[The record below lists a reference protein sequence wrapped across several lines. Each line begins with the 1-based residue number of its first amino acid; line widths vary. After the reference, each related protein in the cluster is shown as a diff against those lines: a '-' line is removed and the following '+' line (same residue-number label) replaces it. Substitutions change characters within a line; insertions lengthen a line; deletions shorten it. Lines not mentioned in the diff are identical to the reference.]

1 MKIYTKT
8 GDDGNTG
15 LQGDFRISKSHPRII
30 AYGTVDEANA
40 AIGVVLT
47 NTLDDDIS
55 QLLNQIQND
64 LFLLG
69 SDLSNQNLNDLKNRV
84 TLEMIEKLEESID
97 IFESELA
104 PITNFILPGGNIAAS
119 QIHQVRTIVRRAETL
134 AVKLSDKDEINS
146 NCIKYLNRLS
156 DLMFVMG
163 RLINKRNGVLKIL
176 FGSHKKTNFIASSK
190 VFFFSAKVAQPG
202 RALG

>member
-15 LQGDFRISKSHPRII
+15 LQGDFKISKSHPRII
-30 AYGTVDEANA
+30 AYGTVDEVNA

-47 NTLDDDIS
+47 NTLDDDVS

-97 IFESELA
+97 VFESELPA
-104 PITNFILPGGNIAAS
+104 ITNFILPGGNVAAS

-134 AVKLSDKDEINS
+134 LVKLSDKDEINS

-163 RLINKRNGVLKIL
+163 RLINKRNGVEDIIWK
-176 FGSHKKTNFIASSK
+176 
-190 VFFFSAKVAQPG
+190 P
-202 RALG
+202 

>member
-15 LQGDFRISKSHPRII
+15 LQGDFRISKSHSRII

-55 QLLNQIQND
+55 QLLNQIQNN

-97 IFESELA
+97 TFESELP
-104 PITNFILPGGNIAAS
+104 PITNFILPGGNVAAS

-134 AVKLSDKDEINS
+134 VVKLSDKDEINS

-163 RLINKRNGVLKIL
+163 RLINKRNGIEDIIWK
-176 FGSHKKTNFIASSK
+176 
-190 VFFFSAKVAQPG
+190 P
-202 RALG
+202 

>member
-8 GDDGNTG
+8 GDGGNTG
-15 LQGDFRISKSHPRII
+15 LQGDFRIAKSHPRII

-47 NTLDDDIS
+47 NSLDDDIQQVLS
-55 QLLNQIQND
+55 QIQND

-69 SDLSNQNLNDLKNRV
+69 SDLSNQNLNDLKNRIS
-84 TLEMIEKLEESID
+84 LEMVEKMEKSID
-97 IFESELA
+97 KFESELS
-104 PITNFILPGGNIAAS
+104 PITNFILPGGHTAAA

-134 AVKLSDKDEINS
+134 VVKLSDKDEINS

-163 RLINKRNGVLKIL
+163 RLINKRKGIEDIIWK
-176 FGSHKKTNFIASSK
+176 
-190 VFFFSAKVAQPG
+190 P
-202 RALG
+202 

>member
-8 GDDGNTG
+8 GDSGNTG
-15 LQGDFRISKSHPRII
+15 LQGDFRISKSHPRIM
-30 AYGTVDEANA
+30 AYGTDDEANA
-40 AIGVVLT
+40 AIGMVLT

-69 SDLSNQNLNDLKNRV
+69 SDLSNQDLNNLKNRIS
-84 TLEMIEKLEESID
+84 LEMIENLEVYID
-97 IFESELA
+97 TFESELP
-104 PITNFILPGGNIAAS
+104 PITNFILPGGNVAAA

-134 AVKLSDKDEINS
+134 VVKLSDKDEINS
-146 NCIKYLNRLS
+146 NSIKYLNRLS

-163 RLINKRNGVLKIL
+163 RLINKRNGVEDIIWK
-176 FGSHKKTNFIASSK
+176 
-190 VFFFSAKVAQPG
+190 P
-202 RALG
+202 

>member
-1 MKIYTKT
+1 MNYKIMKIYTKT

-15 LQGDFRISKSHPRII
+15 LQGDFRIAKSHPRII

-47 NTLDDDIS
+47 NELDEDIS
-55 QLLNQIQND
+55 KVLSKIQNE

-69 SDLSNQNLNDLKNRV
+69 SDLSNQNLNDLKNRIS
-84 TLEMIEKLEESID
+84 LEMVENLEETID
-97 IFESELA
+97 KFELELP
-104 PITNFILPGGNIAAS
+104 PITNFILPGGNVAAA
-119 QIHQVRTIVRRAETL
+119 QIHQVRTIIRRAETL
-134 AVKLSDKDEINS
+134 GVQLSDKDEINS

-163 RLINKRNGVLKIL
+163 RLINKRKGIDDIIWK
-176 FGSHKKTNFIASSK
+176 
-190 VFFFSAKVAQPG
+190 P
-202 RALG
+202 

>member
-30 AYGTVDEANA
+30 AYGTVDEVNA

-47 NTLDDDIS
+47 NTLDDDVS

-97 IFESELA
+97 IFESELP

-134 AVKLSDKDEINS
+134 VVKLSDKDEINS
-146 NCIKYLNRLS
+146 NSIKYLNRLS

-163 RLINKRNGVLKIL
+163 RLINKRNGVEDIIWK
-176 FGSHKKTNFIASSK
+176 
-190 VFFFSAKVAQPG
+190 P
-202 RALG
+202 

>member
-15 LQGDFRISKSHPRII
+15 LQGDFRISKSHSRIM
-30 AYGTVDEANA
+30 AYGTVDEVNA
-40 AIGVVLT
+40 TIGVVLT
-47 NTLDDDIS
+47 NNLDNDIR
-55 QLLNQIQND
+55 QLLSQIQND

-69 SDLSNQNLNDLKNRV
+69 SDLSNQNLNDLKNRISLDMV
-84 TLEMIEKLEESID
+84 EKLEKSID
-97 IFESELA
+97 KFELELP
-104 PITNFILPGGNIAAS
+104 PITNFILPGGNLAAA

-134 AVKLSDKDEINS
+134 VVKLSDKDEINS

-163 RLINKRNGVLKIL
+163 RLINKRNGVEDIIWK
-176 FGSHKKTNFIASSK
+176 
-190 VFFFSAKVAQPG
+190 P
-202 RALG
+202 

>member
-15 LQGDFRISKSHPRII
+15 LQGDFRISKSHPRIL

-55 QLLNQIQND
+55 QLLNQLQND

-97 IFESELA
+97 TFESELP
-104 PITNFILPGGNIAAS
+104 PITNFILPGGNVAAS

-134 AVKLSDKDEINS
+134 VVKLSDKDEINS

-163 RLINKRNGVLKIL
+163 RLINKRNGIEDIIWK
-176 FGSHKKTNFIASSK
+176 
-190 VFFFSAKVAQPG
+190 P
-202 RALG
+202 

>member
-8 GDDGNTG
+8 GDDGNTC
-15 LQGDFRISKSHPRII
+15 LQGDFRIAKSHPRIL

-40 AIGVVLT
+40 MIGVVLS
-47 NTLDDDIS
+47 NVLDDDVREV
-55 QLLNQIQND
+55 LNTIQNE

-69 SDLSNQNLNDLKNRV
+69 SDLSNQNLNDLKNRISLDMV
-84 TLEMIEKLEESID
+84 EKLEKIID
-97 IFESELA
+97 KFELELP
-104 PITNFILPGGNIAAS
+104 PITNFILPGGNVAAA

-134 AVKLSDKDEINS
+134 VVQLSDKDEINS

-163 RLINKRNGVLKIL
+163 RLINKRNGIEDIIWK
-176 FGSHKKTNFIASSK
+176 
-190 VFFFSAKVAQPG
+190 P
-202 RALG
+202 

>member
-15 LQGDFRISKSHPRII
+15 LQGDFKISKSHPRII
-30 AYGTVDEANA
+30 AYGTIDEVNA

-47 NTLDDDIS
+47 NTLDDDVS
-55 QLLNQIQND
+55 QLLNRIQND

-84 TLEMIEKLEESID
+84 TLEMIENLEESID
-97 IFESELA
+97 TFESELS
-104 PITNFILPGGNIAAS
+104 PITNFILPGGNIAAA

-134 AVKLSDKDEINS
+134 VVKLSDKDEINS
-146 NCIKYLNRLS
+146 NSIKYLNRLS

-163 RLINKRNGVLKIL
+163 RLINKRNGVEDIIWK
-176 FGSHKKTNFIASSK
+176 
-190 VFFFSAKVAQPG
+190 P
-202 RALG
+202 

>member
-15 LQGDFRISKSHPRII
+15 LQGDFRISKSHPRIM

-40 AIGVVLT
+40 AIGIVLT
-47 NTLDDDIS
+47 NSLDDDVS
-55 QLLNQIQND
+55 QLLSQIQND

-84 TLEMIEKLEESID
+84 SLDMIEKLEGSID
-97 IFESELA
+97 TFESEL
-104 PITNFILPGGNIAAS
+104 PPLTNFILPGGNIAAA

-134 AVKLSDKDEINS
+134 VVKLSDKDEINS
-146 NCIKYLNRLS
+146 NSIKYLNRLS

-163 RLINKRNGVLKIL
+163 RLINKRNGVEDIIWK
-176 FGSHKKTNFIASSK
+176 
-190 VFFFSAKVAQPG
+190 P
-202 RALG
+202 

>member
-15 LQGDFRISKSHPRII
+15 LQGDFRISKSHSRIM

-40 AIGVVLT
+40 AIGIVLT
-47 NTLDDDIS
+47 NTLDDDIR
-55 QLLNQIQND
+55 QVLTQIQNE

-69 SDLSNQNLNDLKNRV
+69 SDLSNQNLNDLKNRIS
-84 TLEMIEKLEESID
+84 LESVEKLEEIID
-97 IFESELA
+97 KFELELS
-104 PITNFILPGGNIAAS
+104 PITNFILPGGNVAAA

-134 AVKLSDKDEINS
+134 VVKLSDKDEINS

-163 RLINKRNGVLKIL
+163 RLINKRNGVDDIIWK
-176 FGSHKKTNFIASSK
+176 
-190 VFFFSAKVAQPG
+190 P
-202 RALG
+202 

>member
-15 LQGDFRISKSHPRII
+15 LQGDFRISKSHPRIM

-40 AIGVVLT
+40 AIGIVLT
-47 NTLDDDIS
+47 NSLDDDVS
-55 QLLNQIQND
+55 QLLSQIQND

-84 TLEMIEKLEESID
+84 SLDMIEKIERSID
-97 IFESELA
+97 TFESELP
-104 PITNFILPGGNIAAS
+104 PITNFILPGGNIAAA

-134 AVKLSDKDEINS
+134 VVKLSDKNEINS
-146 NCIKYLNRLS
+146 NSIKYLNRLS

-163 RLINKRNGVLKIL
+163 RLINKRNGIEDIIWK
-176 FGSHKKTNFIASSK
+176 
-190 VFFFSAKVAQPG
+190 P
-202 RALG
+202 

>member
-97 IFESELA
+97 VFESELPA
-104 PITNFILPGGNIAAS
+104 ITNFILPGGNVAAS

-134 AVKLSDKDEINS
+134 LVKLSDKDEINS

-163 RLINKRNGVLKIL
+163 RLINKRNGIEDIIWK
-176 FGSHKKTNFIASSK
+176 
-190 VFFFSAKVAQPG
+190 P
-202 RALG
+202 

>member
-15 LQGDFRISKSHPRII
+15 LQGDFRISKSHSRIM
-30 AYGTVDEANA
+30 AYGTVDETNA

-47 NTLDDDIS
+47 NTLDHDVK
-55 QLLNQIQND
+55 QLLSQIQND

-69 SDLSNQNLNDLKNRV
+69 SDLSNQNLNDLKNR
-84 TLEMIEKLEESID
+84 ISID
-97 IFESELA
+97 MVEKIESSIDKFELELP
-104 PITNFILPGGNIAAS
+104 PITNFILPGGDTAAA

-134 AVKLSDKDEINS
+134 VVKLSDKDEINS

-163 RLINKRNGVLKIL
+163 RLINKRNNVEDVIWK
-176 FGSHKKTNFIASSK
+176 
-190 VFFFSAKVAQPG
+190 P
-202 RALG
+202 

>member
-15 LQGDFRISKSHPRII
+15 LQGDFRISKSHSRIM

-40 AIGVVLT
+40 AIGIVLT
-47 NTLDDDIS
+47 NTLDDDIR
-55 QLLNQIQND
+55 QVLTQIQNE

-69 SDLSNQNLNDLKNRV
+69 SDLSNQNLNDLKNRISLDRV
-84 TLEMIEKLEESID
+84 EKLEEFID
-97 IFESELA
+97 KFELELS
-104 PITNFILPGGNIAAS
+104 PITNFILPGGNVAAS

-134 AVKLSDKDEINS
+134 VVKLSDKNEINS

-163 RLINKRNGVLKIL
+163 RLINKRNDVEDIIWK
-176 FGSHKKTNFIASSK
+176 
-190 VFFFSAKVAQPG
+190 P
-202 RALG
+202 

>member
-15 LQGDFRISKSHPRII
+15 LQGNFRIAKSHPRII

-97 IFESELA
+97 TFESELP
-104 PITNFILPGGNIAAS
+104 PITNFILPGGNVAAS

-134 AVKLSDKDEINS
+134 VVKLSDKDEINS

-163 RLINKRNGVLKIL
+163 RLINKRNGIEDIIWK
-176 FGSHKKTNFIASSK
+176 
-190 VFFFSAKVAQPG
+190 P
-202 RALG
+202 

>member
-47 NTLDDDIS
+47 NTLDEDVS

-97 IFESELA
+97 IFESELP
-104 PITNFILPGGNIAAS
+104 PITNFILPGGNVAAS

-134 AVKLSDKDEINS
+134 LVKLSDKDEINS

-163 RLINKRNGVLKIL
+163 RLINKRNGIEDIIWK
-176 FGSHKKTNFIASSK
+176 
-190 VFFFSAKVAQPG
+190 P
-202 RALG
+202 

>member
-15 LQGDFRISKSHPRII
+15 LQGDYRISKSHSRIM

-40 AIGVVLT
+40 SIGIVLT
-47 NTLDDDIS
+47 NTLDDDIR
-55 QLLNQIQND
+55 QVLTQIQNE

-69 SDLSNQNLNDLKNRV
+69 SDLSNQNLNDLKNRISLDRV
-84 TLEMIEKLEESID
+84 EKLEEFID
-97 IFESELA
+97 KFELELS
-104 PITNFILPGGNIAAS
+104 PITNFILPGGNVAAA

-134 AVKLSDKDEINS
+134 VVKLSDKDEINS

-163 RLINKRNGVLKIL
+163 RLINKRNGVEDIIWK
-176 FGSHKKTNFIASSK
+176 
-190 VFFFSAKVAQPG
+190 P
-202 RALG
+202 

>member
-15 LQGDFRISKSHPRII
+15 LQGDFRISKSHSRIM

-40 AIGVVLT
+40 AIGVALT
-47 NTLDDDIS
+47 HPLDDDIK
-55 QLLNQIQND
+55 QLLSQIQND

-69 SDLSNQNLNDLKNRV
+69 SDLSNQNLNDLNNRISV
-84 TLEMIEKLEESID
+84 SMVEKIETSID
-97 IFESELA
+97 MFELELP
-104 PITNFILPGGNIAAS
+104 PITNFILPGGNAAAA
-119 QIHQVRTIVRRAETL
+119 QIHQVRTIIRRAETL
-134 AVKLSDKDEINS
+134 VVKLSDKDEINS

-163 RLINKRNGVLKIL
+163 RLINKRNGVEDIIWK
-176 FGSHKKTNFIASSK
+176 
-190 VFFFSAKVAQPG
+190 P
-202 RALG
+202 

>member
-15 LQGDFRISKSHPRII
+15 LQGDFRISKSHPRIM

-40 AIGVVLT
+40 AIGIVLT
-47 NTLDDDIS
+47 NSLDNDVS
-55 QLLNQIQND
+55 QLLSQIQND

-84 TLEMIEKLEESID
+84 SLDMIEKLEGSID
-97 IFESELA
+97 KFESELPA
-104 PITNFILPGGNIAAS
+104 ITNFILPGGNVAAA

-134 AVKLSDKDEINS
+134 VVKLSDKDEINS

-163 RLINKRNGVLKIL
+163 RLINKRNGVEDIIWK
-176 FGSHKKTNFIASSK
+176 
-190 VFFFSAKVAQPG
+190 P
-202 RALG
+202 